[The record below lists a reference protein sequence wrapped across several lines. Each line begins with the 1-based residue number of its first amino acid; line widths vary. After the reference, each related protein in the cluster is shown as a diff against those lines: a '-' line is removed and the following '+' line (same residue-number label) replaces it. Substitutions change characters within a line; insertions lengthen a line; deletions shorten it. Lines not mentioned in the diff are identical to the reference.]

1 MCVQTTIFPFTL
13 TDMVIHRR
21 VYGIKS
27 ASAPACIHEIL
38 IDDVTRGLQGVILGD
53 HRFTTLVRGISFG
66 LTNSATLLF
75 ASARHT
81 STISLQLDDEG
92 VFWRFPWGGQSVIT
106 MPDSAHVV
114 LDISY

>member
-1 MCVQTTIFPFTL
+1 MCVQTIISPFIL
-13 TDMVIHRR
+13 TDTVIHRR
-21 VYGIKS
+21 VYGIQS
-27 ASAPACIHEIL
+27 ATAPACIHEIL

-81 STISLQLDDEG
+81 STISLQLDDEV
-92 VFWRFPWGGQSVIT
+92 VFWRFPLGGQSLIIL
-106 MPDSAHVV
+106 PDSAHVV
-114 LDISY
+114 LDIAY